1 MRQWWPSH
9 LVIPRALGVAMQ
21 LKSFRVRVFRNIID
35 SGSVTVDDVTCIV
48 GKNEAGKSA
57 LLSALDHLNPAKPVA
72 ELNLLDEYPRW
83 LKKEHEI
90 TGEIREATPITA
102 TFELTDAEFGEIEG
116 AYGAGVLSNREF
128 VASRKYSQ
136 PSVIFIDADI
146 DYKAF
151 TGPFIEASPARLQK
165 QLGKPANVDELRG
178 TLKRLTEPGD
188 DSPEA
193 AALASDAQAAL
204 DRMTGI
210 LGQDRGLKVNVDAW
224 LRNRLPRT
232 FYFANYAQLGGRYE
246 LDEVFRAV
254 DGDVDPDG
262 DPSIETAADFL
273 KLARIEPDAAGNWD
287 YEQSNS
293 ELESVS
299 SLLTKRVAEQWK
311 QNKHL
316 KLRVSIEPQPRPHPS
331 GTGEHIVRYLQ
342 LRVEDTRHDFSNRL
356 DRRSTGFRWFVS
368 FIASFLEFEKD
379 KSIILLLD
387 EPGLS
392 LHARAQMDL
401 LDTIESKLAQ
411 GRQVL
416 YSTHSPFMVRT
427 DMLSRTRISE
437 DQGPDLGSTITN
449 DAGVV
454 SDSDTLFPLQA
465 ALGYDIAQ
473 SLFIGNKN
481 VLVEGVSDYIYL
493 SMISQHLKG
502 QSRKFLDEQARLL
515 PAGGAT
521 NIPTFIALV
530 GAQLD
535 VVVLLDGDSPHQKIQ
550 NTIARGRLDQ
560 SKVID
565 IAKFSTVPGADIED
579 LFTPDEYIKLYNG
592 TYGTRLKESD
602 LTGNDR
608 IVNRIARKK
617 GDFNHGEVSAYF
629 LRNLDKSLAS
639 LSPETLDRFETLIEA
654 INKALP

>member
-1 MRQWWPSH
+1 
-9 LVIPRALGVAMQ
+9 MQ
-21 LKSFRVRVFRNIID
+21 LMSFQVRVFRNIVD
-35 SGSVTVDDVTCIV
+35 SGPVTVDDVTCIV

-57 LLSALDHLNPAKPVA
+57 LLSALHHLNPAKPAAV
-72 ELNLLDEYPRW
+72 LNLLDEYPRW

-90 TGEIREATPITA
+90 TGAIEDATPISA
-102 TFELTDAEFGEIEG
+102 TFELTDAEFAELDS
-116 AYGAGVLSNREF
+116 AYGAGVLRNRQF
-128 VASRKYSQ
+128 VASRKYES
-136 PSVIFIDADI
+136 PSFIRIDADI
-146 DYKAF
+146 DYLAF
-151 TGPFIEASPARLQK
+151 LTPFIGASPARLQK
-165 QLGKPANVDELRG
+165 RLGQLTTVDDLRG
-178 TLKRLTEPGD
+178 VLAKLIEPED
-188 DSPEA
+188 DSDEA
-193 AALASDAQAAL
+193 AALASDAHAAE
-204 DRMTGI
+204 DRLAGT
-210 LGQDRGLKVNVDAW
+210 LGKGRGLKVNIDAW
-224 LRNRLPRT
+224 LRQHLPRT
-232 FYFANYAQLGGRYE
+232 FYFASYAQLGGRYE

-254 DGDVDPDG
+254 QGEVDEDGEASV
-262 DPSIETAADFL
+262 ETAADFL
-273 KLARIEPDAAGNWD
+273 KLARIAPDAAGDWD

-299 SLLTKRVAEQWK
+299 SLLTKRVAEQWR

-316 KLRVSIEPQPRPHPS
+316 KLRVSIEPQKRTAPN
-331 GTGEHIVRYLQ
+331 GMGEVIVRYLQ

-368 FIASFLEFEKD
+368 FVASFLEFEKD

-401 LDTIESKLAQ
+401 LDTIETRLAQ

-427 DMLSRTRISE
+427 TSLGRTRISE

-449 DAGVV
+449 DAGIV

-465 ALGYDIAQ
+465 ALGYDLVQ

-481 VLVEGVSDYIYL
+481 ILVEGVSDFIYL
-493 SMISQHLKG
+493 SMISQHLRSK
-502 QSRKFLDEQARLL
+502 SRRFLDEQARLL

-530 GAQLD
+530 GTQLD
-535 VVVLLDGDSPHQKIQ
+535 IVVLLDGDSPHQKIQ

-560 SKVID
+560 SKIVD
-565 IAKFSTVPGADIED
+565 IAQFSTVNGADIED

-602 LTGNDR
+602 LTGTDR

-617 GDFNHGEVSAYF
+617 GDFNHGEVSAHF
-629 LRNLDKSLAS
+629 LRNLDKSLAL
-639 LSPETLDRFETLIEA
+639 LSEDTLTRFETLIEA